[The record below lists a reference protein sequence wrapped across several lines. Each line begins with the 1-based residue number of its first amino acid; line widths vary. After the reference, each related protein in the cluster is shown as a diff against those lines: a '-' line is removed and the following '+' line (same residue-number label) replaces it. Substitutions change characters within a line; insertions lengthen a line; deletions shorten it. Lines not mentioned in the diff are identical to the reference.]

1 MERNVMSGR
10 FGGLLDRAFVASV
23 LLLGVIGLSIFALF
37 NFVAISQLSIEMGL
51 LLFFL
56 ATLLLIVGY
65 MVGITV
71 LGFLAIFV
79 LTRFWER
86 SKMKQA
92 DAAK

>member
-1 MERNVMSGR
+1 MERRVMSGR

-37 NFVAISQLSIEMGL
+37 NFVAISQLSIEMGFV
-51 LLFFL
+51 LFVL
-56 ATLLLIVGY
+56 AALLLIVGY
-65 MVGITV
+65 MVGIIV
-71 LGFLAIFV
+71 LGLLAIFV

-86 SKMKQA
+86 SKMKQT